1 MGNIH
6 LILAELTAHGYV
18 VLFAWVAAEMLGAPL
33 PTAPV
38 LLAAGVLTATGRL
51 SFATAWTLGVLA
63 CFFGDAVWYSIGRRW
78 GASVLRCLGGRISFE
93 SGTCSRR
100 ACELVGRY
108 GSRTMLLSKFVPG
121 INIVAV
127 SLTASSGTTLPAFLP
142 YDIPGSIVYVGAYL
156 FLGRMLGARI
166 ETLSSLAHFAGR
178 ASIGIVVL
186 GGIALVA
193 FRYIQRRS
201 SRRPRFTPEELP
213 ELIAHET
220 ADMRKNERG
229 RSEKSLASRISTL
242 VWLSVAA
249 FCVSTTSAAQPVSAP
264 DPQPAT
270 IIGTVL
276 DVNGGVV
283 PGATVVLN
291 GPSPDYRRA
300 VVTPENG
307 FFQFA
312 NVHPGPQY
320 HVTVSVP
327 EFANWTSN
335 TITLTPGQCFTLTNI
350 QLRLSTVQISVAAV
364 NPEQLA
370 TEQVRA
376 EEKQRVLGVIP
387 NFYVSYDHNPASL
400 TSKLKFHLAFKALTD
415 PVTVTGFVLNAGI
428 YQAADYPS
436 YRGGMAGFGQRL
448 GATFA
453 GGYTNVLVGDAL
465 LPSLLHQ
472 DPRYFYQGAGT
483 TRSRMLHALS
493 NSIFTTGDDGRREI
507 NYSAIGGDLASG
519 AIANAYYP
527 AGDRGGGLVVRSTLI
542 GIAGRA
548 ANDLVQEFLLG
559 RRAFRGGGR

>member
-18 VLFAWVAAEMLGAPL
+18 VLFAWVAAEMLGVPL
-33 PTAPV
+33 PTAPL
-38 LLAAGVLTATGRL
+38 LLATGVLTATGRL
-51 SFATAWTLGVLA
+51 SFPTAWILGVLA
-63 CFFGDAVWYSIGRRW
+63 CFIGDAVWYSIGRMW
-78 GASVLRCLGGRISFE
+78 GAGVLRGLVRRISFE
-93 SGTCSRR
+93 SGSCSRR
-100 ACELVGRY
+100 ASEFVGRY

-121 INIVAV
+121 VNIVAV

-166 ETLSSLAHFAGR
+166 QTLSSLAHFATR

-186 GGIALVA
+186 SGLALVA

-201 SRRPRFTPEELP
+201 SRRLRFTPEALP
-213 ELIAHET
+213 EFIAHET
-220 ADMRKNERG
+220 SDMRKNERG
-229 RSEKSLASRISTL
+229 GSEKPLARRIFTL

-249 FCVSTTSAAQPVSAP
+249 SCVTTTSAQQASAP

-276 DVNGGVV
+276 DANGGVV
-283 PGATVVLN
+283 PDATVVLN
-291 GPSPDYRRA
+291 GPSPDYRRT
-300 VVTPENG
+300 VITPENG

-312 NVHPGPQY
+312 NVRPGPEY
-320 HVTVSVP
+320 HVTVGAP

-335 TITLTPGQCFTLTNI
+335 TITLTPGQYFALTNI

-376 EEKQRVLGVIP
+376 EERQRVLGIIP
-387 NFYVSYDHNPASL
+387 NFYVSYDHNRAPL
-400 TSKLKFHLAFKALTD
+400 TPKLKFHLAFKALTD

-428 YQAADYPS
+428 YQAADYPG
-436 YRGGMAGFGQRL
+436 YRGGMAGYGQRL

-472 DPRYFYQGAGT
+472 DPRYFYQGDGT
-483 TRSRMLHALS
+483 TRSRLLHALS
-493 NSIFTTGDDGRREI
+493 NSIFTTGNDGRREI

-527 AGDRGGGLVVRSTLI
+527 AGDRGAGLVVRSTLI

-548 ANDLVQEFLLG
+548 ANDLLQEFVLG
-559 RRAFRGGGR
+559 KRAFRGGGR